1 MENKKNNKIIIPN
14 FLDFLFLYA
23 KQYNSKLE
31 RKKISNPKYPEINDF
46 NHSIIINKTKDFV
59 KFKLGSK
66 KFKRLYIMYYI
77 QKNNR
82 IKKKLEKIS
91 IFKFLKLLSSY
102 TFNSKT
108 IHLYSKPIKENKK
121 KFIFFIHKKSILRFF
136 IYKKKNIALIENVIT
151 PKSLRGRGHS
161 TNLIQNTLKTTNHAM
176 VTYLICEK
184 TNINFYKRIKFQIL
198 KTKIYKN
205 F

>member
-1 MENKKNNKIIIPN
+1 MEIKKNNKIIIPN
-14 FLDFLFLYA
+14 FLDFLFLYT

-31 RKKISNPKYPEINDF
+31 KKKISNPKYSEINDF

-66 KFKRLYIMYYI
+66 KFERLYIMYYI

-82 IKKKLEKIS
+82 IKKKLKKIS

-108 IHLYSKPIKENKK
+108 VHLFSKPIKENKK
-121 KFIFFIHKKSILRFF
+121 KFIFFIHKKSILKFF
-136 IYKKKNIALIENVIT
+136 IYKKKNIALIEKVIT
-151 PKSLRGRGHS
+151 HKSFRKRGYAK
-161 TNLIQNTLKTTNHAM
+161 NLIQNILKTTNHAM
-176 VTYLICEK
+176 VTYLLCEK
-184 TNINFYKRIKFQIL
+184 KNINFYKRIKFQIL